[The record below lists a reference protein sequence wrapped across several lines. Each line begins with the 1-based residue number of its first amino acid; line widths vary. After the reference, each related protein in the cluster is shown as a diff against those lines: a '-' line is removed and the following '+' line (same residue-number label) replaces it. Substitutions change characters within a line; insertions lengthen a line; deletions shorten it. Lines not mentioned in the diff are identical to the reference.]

1 MKLQAVRS
9 DNLQLVTEVLESLN
23 DLSAEDSA
31 AAELA
36 GILQEP
42 HFQVTLKLSSHFIL
56 TLRALGGRR
65 DGQADSLDDPFVGG
79 HVRGV
84 CG

>member
-1 MKLQAVRS
+1 MRS
-9 DNLQLVTEVLESLN
+9 NNVQLVTEVLDSLN
-23 DLSAEDSA
+23 NLSGKDSA

-42 HFQVTLKLSSHFIL
+42 HFKVILKLSFHFIL
-56 TLRALGGRR
+56 TLRVAGGLQ
-65 DGQADSLDDPFVGG
+65 DGQADFLDDPFVGVC
-79 HVRGV
+79 VRGV